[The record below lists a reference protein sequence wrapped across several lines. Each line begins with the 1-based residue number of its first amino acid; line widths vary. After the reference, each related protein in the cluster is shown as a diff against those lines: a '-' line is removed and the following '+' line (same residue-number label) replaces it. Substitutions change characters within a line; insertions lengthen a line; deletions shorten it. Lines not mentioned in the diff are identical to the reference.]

1 MNMDEEIRAP
11 TEASPEPNTL
21 ALKLIILGLFA
32 FSAIALWKVA
42 SSPPPEKSEPT
53 TQTVAQQE
61 LENLTFAEESY
72 QQTIWKCIYL
82 GQQELEQF
90 QGITVKQFQRDI
102 EDGVNEGISPRVTLL
117 RKLNFT
123 RGQLEQAV
131 AEQTHFGGAAQS
143 RGVVRAPILDSLAV
157 LYAMK
162 AEVDGIVIQNVELSP
177 AEYLDCLD
185 ELAHY
190 GKRAESMTPAFQRKK
205 LDRLPTQQQAMGGEK
220 DAKWKPY

>member
-11 TEASPEPNTL
+11 TPETPEPNTL

-32 FSAIALWKVA
+32 FSAIALWKIA
-42 SSPPPEKSEPT
+42 SSPQEKPEPI
-53 TQTVAQQE
+53 AQIAEQE
-61 LENLTFAEESY
+61 LESLTFAEESY

-102 EDGVNEGISPRVTLL
+102 EDGINKEGVSPRVTLL

-131 AEQTHFGGAAQS
+131 SEQTHFGGAAQS

-162 AEVDGIVIQNVELSP
+162 AEVDGIAIQNVELSP
-177 AEYLDCLD
+177 AGYLDCLD

-190 GKRAESMTPAFQRKK
+190 GKRAEAMTPEFQRKRPN
-205 LDRLPTQQQAMGGEK
+205 RLPTQQSAQAVEGGNG
-220 DAKWKPY
+220 KWKPY

>member
-1 MNMDEEIRAP
+1 MNMNEEIRAP
-11 TEASPEPNTL
+11 TEAPPEPNTL

-32 FSAIALWKVA
+32 FSVIALWKIA
-42 SSPPPEKSEPT
+42 SSPQEKSEPI
-53 TQTVAQQE
+53 TQVALEQE

-72 QQTIWKCIYL
+72 QQTVLKCIYL

-102 EDGVNEGISPRVTLL
+102 EDGINKEGISPRVTLL

-162 AEVDGIVIQNVELSP
+162 AEVDGIAIQNVGLSP
-177 AEYLDCLD
+177 AGYLDCLD